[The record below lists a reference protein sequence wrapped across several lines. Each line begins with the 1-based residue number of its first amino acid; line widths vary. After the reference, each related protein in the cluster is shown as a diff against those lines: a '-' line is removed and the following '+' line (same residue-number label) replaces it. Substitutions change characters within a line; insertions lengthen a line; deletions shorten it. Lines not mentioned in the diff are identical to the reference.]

1 MCYCHI
7 CYYISQRP
15 ELLSDARQK
24 SVEIKRKRNN
34 RMLILLATTHFLSL
48 LPLNLFNLM
57 DYAVTTDENP
67 LFENQENM
75 FITYAIC
82 HLVSMSTGMYFI
94 RNKYRLEQPKLA

>member
-1 MCYCHI
+1 
-7 CYYISQRP
+7 
-15 ELLSDARQK
+15 
-24 SVEIKRKRNN
+24 
-34 RMLILLATTHFLSL
+34 MLILLATTHFLSL

-82 HLVSMSTGMYFI
+82 HLVSMSTGTFFKNTY
-94 RNKYRLEQPKLA
+94 